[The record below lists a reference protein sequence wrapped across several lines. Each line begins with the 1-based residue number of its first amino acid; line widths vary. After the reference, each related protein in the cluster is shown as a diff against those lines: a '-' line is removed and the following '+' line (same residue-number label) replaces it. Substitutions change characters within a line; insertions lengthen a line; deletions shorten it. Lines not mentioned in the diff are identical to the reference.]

1 MPVDSEMIEQLLR
14 QLKAQDK
21 TNRAALKAMNKALT
35 LLTEKAEPQVAPVEA
50 EFMPEA
56 EPDTRSEEEQLKDAI
71 QEERRDI
78 LHFYRVRHEPSQT
91 KTQSIESYIA
101 ECEWENMKDVGE
113 YTFIALL
120 NRDFGKQIAEL
131 YRSRRMSKRLF
142 EKVAYYFKGCADVNL
157 LGVDDKLRAEAARLE
172 QEALHPTLPPIKPT
186 AGAFCLPGRKQ
197 LEAFFNDEVVEIIN
211 HYEAYK
217 AMGVGFPK
225 PFILEGA
232 PGCGKTYAV
241 EALAKHLNW
250 HTIHLTASNVGSEMI
265 HKTPKLI
272 EEKFE
277 EAAKHA
283 PAIIIVDEMDAFM
296 PDRSSKSGDHHAVVE
311 EVASFLKCI
320 QTAAEKQVLVV
331 GMTNYLRRI
340 DPAILRTGRM
350 GTHISV
356 GMPDAEEVESVLAY
370 ELSKRPH
377 AAFSLRPAAEQLLG
391 RPLSDISFVVDQ
403 AARAAVRNGHPQVE
417 ESDVTAAMALL
428 PPAAAASEFTPRRI
442 GFAA

>member
-1 MPVDSEMIEQLLR
+1 MHVDSEMFEKLLM

-21 TNRAALKAMNKALT
+21 TTRAALKAINKTLAL
-35 LLTEKAEPQVAPVEA
+35 LAERQAPPAEA
-50 EFMPEA
+50 EFVPEP
-56 EPDTRSEEEQLKDAI
+56 EPDTRTEEEQLKDAI
-71 QEERRDI
+71 RRERFDI
-78 LHFYRVRHEPSQT
+78 QRALSDRHVPSQT
-91 KTQSIESYIA
+91 ETPSIEAYIE
-101 ECEWENMKDVGE
+101 ECEWENMKEIRE
-113 YTFIALL
+113 YTFVALL
-120 NRDFGKQIAEL
+120 HRDFGKKAADL
-131 YRSRRMSKRLF
+131 YRSRRMNTRLF
-142 EKVAYYFKGCADVNL
+142 ERVAYFYYNCAAANL
-157 LGVDDKLRAEAARLE
+157 LETDEALLAEAARLE
-172 QEALHPTLPPIKPT
+172 QEALHPTLPPLKPT
-186 AGAFCLPGRKQ
+186 AGAFCLPGRKR
-197 LEAFFNDEVVEIIN
+197 LEAFFNDEVVEIVN
-211 HYEAYK
+211 HYEAYQ
-217 AMGVGFPK
+217 AMGIGFPK

-250 HTIHLTASNVGSEMI
+250 YTIHLTASNVGSEMV

-296 PDRSSKSGDHHAVVE
+296 PDRGSKAGDHHAVVE
-311 EVASFLKCI
+311 EVSSFLKCL
-320 QTAAEKQVLVV
+320 QTAAEKRVLVV

-350 GTHISV
+350 GTHLSV

-377 AAFSLRPAAEQLLG
+377 AAFALRPVAEQLLG
-391 RPLSDISFVVDQ
+391 RPLSDVSFVVEK
-403 AARAAVRNGHPQVE
+403 AARTAVRNGHRQVE
-417 ESDVTAAMALL
+417 YGDVTAAMALL
-428 PPAAAASEFTPRRI
+428 PCIAEAPAVAPRRI